1 MMMEMDHK
9 VREVIVIKN
18 LDLLLKK
25 EIAPVIVM
33 ILLLK
38 MLEMLKKIY
47 LV

>member
-1 MMMEMDHK
+1 MEMDHK